1 MFKKKF
7 KKKEEPLWKS
17 FSYAFEGLRSS
28 LSTER
33 NLLIHF
39 SVMLLV
45 ILFGILLELSIPEW
59 MICIIL
65 FGLVIS
71 AELMNTAIEATVDI
85 CSPEIHP
92 KAKLAKDTAAAS
104 VLVLAI
110 ASSIVGALIFLPKVY
125 SFFKTF
131 F

>member
-1 MFKKKF
+1 MFKRKF

-17 FSYAFEGLRSS
+17 FRYAMEGLGSS

-33 NLLIHF
+33 NLFIHF

-45 ILFGILLELSIPEW
+45 ILFGILLELTVLEW
-59 MICIIL
+59 MICVIL

-71 AELMNTAIEATVDI
+71 AELMNTAIEVTVDI
-85 CSPEIHP
+85 CSPEIQP
-92 KAKLAKDTAAAS
+92 KAKLAKDTAAAA

-110 ASSIVGALIFLPKVY
+110 ASCIVGIIIFAPKIY
-125 SFFKTF
+125 TFFKTF

>member
-1 MFKKKF
+1 MLKKKF
-7 KKKEEPLWKS
+7 KKQQEPLWKS
-17 FSYAFEGLRSS
+17 FYYAFEGIKSALT
-28 LSTER
+28 TER
-33 NLLIHF
+33 NLLIHVSF
-39 SVMLLV
+39 VLVV
-45 ILFGILLELSIPEW
+45 ILFGILLELSQIEW

-71 AELMNTAIEATVDI
+71 MELMNTALEVVVDI
-85 CSPEIHP
+85 CSPEINQ

-110 ASSIVGALIFLPKVY
+110 ISCIIGLFIFLPKVS
-125 SFFKTF
+125 SFLETF